1 MNITENQLK
10 VIIGNN
16 PDIGNWVDPLNEA
29 MAQFEINNRD
39 RVAAFLAQIAHESGG
54 LRVLVENLN
63 YSAKRLMQV
72 WPKRF
77 PTLQKAMQYEN
88 NPEKLANFVYANRM
102 GNGNEASGDGWTF
115 RGRGVIQMTGR
126 GNYKAVG
133 KALELDLEENP
144 ENLEEPKYATLSAAY
159 FWQSHGLNE
168 LADNRVND
176 NDDEDFITIS
186 IKINGSKMGLKER
199 IKLWTLAKSVI

>member
-1 MNITENQLK
+1 GELM
-10 VIIGNN
+10 
-16 PDIGNWVDPLNEA
+16 
-29 MAQFEINNRD
+29 
-39 RVAAFLAQIAHESGG
+39 
-54 LRVLVENLN
+54 VLVENLN

-77 PTLQKAMQYEN
+77 PTLQKAMQYEH
-88 NPEKLANFVYANRM
+88 NPEKLANFVYANRI
-102 GNGNEASGDGWTF
+102 GNGNEASGDGWEF

-126 GNYKAVG
+126 GNYKAIG
-133 KALELDLEENP
+133 KALTLDLEKNP
-144 ENLEEPKYATLSAAY
+144 ENLEDPKYAALSAAY

-186 IKINGSKMGLKER
+186 IRINGGKVGLKER